1 MSTVLQIL
9 LAISAVIV
17 VAEGMNKLDRVDP
30 LQKDGLTSRERICA
44 WLKGLAWFLLSLGAG
59 IYLFALVF
67 AADPTGDL
75 ARLAAPLVLIGFA
88 VLIVRTRVKEG

>member
-1 MSTVLQIL
+1 MNTFLQIL
-9 LAISAVIV
+9 LSVAAVIV
-17 VAEGMNKLDRVDP
+17 VAEGLNKAERVNLLERNVAP
-30 LQKDGLTSRERICA
+30 RERICA

-59 IYLFALVF
+59 VYLFAVVF
-67 AADPTGDL
+67 SQDPTGDL

>member
-1 MSTVLQIL
+1 MNTFLQIL
-9 LAISAVIV
+9 LAAAAVVV
-17 VAEGMNKLDRVDP
+17 VAEGLNKLDRADP
-30 LQKDGLTSRERICA
+30 LEPGLSQRDRASA

-59 IYLFALVF
+59 VYLFALVF
-67 AADPTGDL
+67 SADPTGDL